1 MVRWIWDNIGTLLL
15 SFILAIAAWVAAI
28 DSADPIETQTLPGSI
43 SIEYASLPE
52 GLTLSDDLP
61 SSAEITLRAPASVLR
76 QLSEADIHLTVDLS
90 GLTPGKYRIAIGAEV
105 DRSPVQVV
113 SVSPASV
120 TLTLE
125 KRDTKTVPIEI
136 RLNGDPVLGFRAD
149 KPSSTPD
156 SIVVSGPASAVARVV
171 AARAELSLVGQR
183 STLDEI
189 APLVPVDEEGREV
202 TSVELEQP
210 TAQVIV
216 PIVETEQFRP
226 VSVVANVTGVDEL
239 QAEGYYRVAS
249 ISVTP
254 SVVSVYSSNPE
265 ALDALPGFVKTVP
278 LDISGETDDVER
290 KLLLDLPQGVSL
302 VGDQTVT
309 VRVDIEPLQTSITI
323 TRPVEI
329 QGAGPSL
336 YGHPSPTEVSVIL
349 SGPAIT
355 LDSLKDEDVRVIVN
369 ILDLGVGTY
378 QIEPQVIVLPPGI
391 EWEAPNPSTIEV
403 EVSTTPPPTATP
415 AP

>member
-329 QGAGPSL
+329 QGAGPGL